1 MSVLLTGHLK
11 IKPEKV
17 SKKQI
22 LNPDVQVPPSA
33 PFISR
38 LALSMC
44 FSNVLLCRLI
54 IDRLTPRVSLD
65 HGRSALYNCPP
76 EFRGL
81 NNSVTTT
88 EVINLV
94 FVFWSM
100 SLVLSVF
107 QLAVL

>member
-1 MSVLLTGHLK
+1 MSYARAGSSPAFGT
-11 IKPEKV
+11 IY
-17 SKKQI
+17 
-22 LNPDVQVPPSA
+22 
-33 PFISR
+33 
-38 LALSMC
+38 LSMTSLDAFFEC
-44 FSNVLLCRLI
+44 FALELLRRLI
-54 IDRLTPRVSLD
+54 IDRLTARVSLD